1 MGETSKSFGE
11 LGEEIVDKLLD
22 LVGWKS
28 TPINETLPCIYSKKH
43 KRQSAKG
50 DRTTHGEDSFYIYKS
65 PFFTGQLNHI
75 LISSKYTD
83 KAYPDENSATLNTD
97 FSKHFKDLA
106 ETMECYSRST
116 LKNENSQ
123 FFSGIDYERI
133 YGVLFW
139 TSGDENTF
147 QKSIFPKLN
156 STYIQD
162 LKYSAIYLIDSA
174 RSAFLYK
181 TVQIIENNYVSKGY
195 KPSFYYIDTG
205 NNPSDKNKKYK
216 DNFLPLELLL
226 SDIQLLLLENE
237 SEKILA
243 MIVKDNFSIESLN
256 RIFGLAHNITKG
268 LAKINIHFPDYSTN
282 KHGNDVKRVKRGFQ
296 NSNIVDSI
304 NVFSY
309 NDNILSLANDDT
321 SLSLP
326 LTIADEIEL
335 THEQI
340 LPYGNEL
347 RDLLSR
353 SVISKTEMNNLLK
366 EKGVYISEPS
376 KENILP
382 ILSSILLSPKEFDR
396 LKENQTTREDG
407 EKRRSSPPLKLT
419 NEVKGKTLIEIL
431 PELLNLNDI
440 AKKQF
445 ANYDFHNASMSFEM
459 IDNNP
464 NKVQANY
471 KITKHE
477 TNKIWFQSRNEYKGG
492 LILELVEDKIE
503 LKSTMKDTS
512 SDTKSINNSIK
523 KAIIKD
529 FKNKKFVDESTVE
542 KKILI
547 SDFSNQERIDFILA
561 FTTTGSIEV
570 SFQNISNIDIELD
583 GKEILPNDN
592 KIKWMESRVKNL
604 RFDGKKIEEIELITE
619 IKNRKYLICWG
630 IVAEYNFDYK
640 GNEGSCKIDLSFQ
653 KNGDNEFEIHIL
665 ENTIKF
671 KIGMMSK
678 KDLGNYIFDLLD
690 KIKLE
695 KYESILNTK
704 NNK

>member
-1 MGETSKSFGE
+1 MGGELSKSYGE
-11 LGEEIVDKLLD
+11 MGEEIVDKLLN
-22 LVGWKS
+22 LIGWKS
-28 TPINETLPCIYSKKH
+28 TPINETVPCIYPKKH

-75 LISSKYTD
+75 VISSKYTD
-83 KAYPDENSATLNTD
+83 KPYPDENSATLNTD

-123 FFSGIDYERI
+123 SFSGIDYERI
-133 YGVLFW
+133 YGILFW
-139 TSGDENTF
+139 TSGEEKAF
-147 QKSIFPKLN
+147 EKSIFPKLN
-156 STYIQD
+156 STYTKD
-162 LKYSAIYLIDSA
+162 LDYSAIYLIDSA
-174 RSAFLYK
+174 RSAFLFK
-181 TVQIIENNYVSKGY
+181 TIQIIENNYVSKSF

-226 SDIQLLLLENE
+226 SDIQLFLLENE
-237 SEKILA
+237 QEKVLA
-243 MIVKDNFSIESLN
+243 MIIKDNFSVESLN
-256 RIFGLAHNITKG
+256 RIFGLAHSITKG
-268 LAKINIHFPDYSTN
+268 LAKINIHFPDYFTN

-296 NSNIVDSI
+296 NSNIIDSI
-304 NVFSY
+304 NIFSY
-309 NDNILSLANDDT
+309 NDNILSLTNDDT
-321 SLSLP
+321 TLSLP
-326 LTIADEIEL
+326 SVIDEEIEL
-335 THEQI
+335 THDQI

-366 EKGVYISEPS
+366 DKGVYISEPS

-419 NEVKGKTLIEIL
+419 NEVKGKTLIELL
-431 PELLNLNDI
+431 PGILNLNDI

-477 TNKIWFQSRNEYKGG
+477 TNKIWFEGKNEYRGG
-492 LILELVEDKIE
+492 LILELIEDKIE
-503 LKSTMKDTS
+503 LKSTLKDTS
-512 SDTKSINNSIK
+512 PDTKFINNSIK
-523 KAIIKD
+523 KSLIKD
-529 FKNKKFVDESTVE
+529 FKNKKYIDENTVE

-547 SDFSNQERIDFILA
+547 KDFTNEEIIDFFLNFTSTSSSEIIFENIL
-561 FTTTGSIEV
+561 SM
-570 SFQNISNIDIELD
+570 DIELD
-583 GKEILPNDN
+583 EKETLPSDSQ
-592 KIKWMESRVKNL
+592 IKWMEDKIKNL
-604 RFDGKKIEEIELITE
+604 KFDGKKIEEIDLITKIE
-619 IKNRKYLICWG
+619 NRKYLKCWG
-630 IVAEYNFDYK
+630 IITEYIFDYK
-640 GNEGSCKIDLSFQ
+640 GSEGSCKIDFSFQ
-653 KNGDNEFEIHIL
+653 KSGDNEFEIHIL
-665 ENTIKF
+665 TNTVKF
-671 KIGMMSK
+671 KKGIINK
-678 KDLGNYIFDLLD
+678 TILGNYIFDLLD

-695 KYESILNTK
+695 KYDSIIK
-704 NNK
+704 NK